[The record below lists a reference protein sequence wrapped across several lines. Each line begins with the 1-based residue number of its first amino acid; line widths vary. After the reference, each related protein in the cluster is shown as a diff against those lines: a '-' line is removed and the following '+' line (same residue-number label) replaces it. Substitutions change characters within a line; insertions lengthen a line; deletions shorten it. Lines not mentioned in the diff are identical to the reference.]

1 MDRKEELSLFLE
13 KADDLINC
21 KYILADTKIVAL
33 LKSIACSETLLAIL
47 QCSLNAFNF
56 NEAKN
61 KYLIRSEDNVT
72 RGEYVV
78 PTSTGDVIAL
88 SFSILMAIDSN
99 EIDFAS
105 FLKEYFYADGS
116 VFGSYSL
123 FINQVIK
130 PFKNTVKSIMEG
142 VISGKIKDPKESIKE
157 LGESPVKLKK
167 LPNDKVISE
176 KEFIRAKTLLVAAKT
191 AVLTSDTDA
200 ETQADA
206 FYIIENLI
214 VALEEANKDKIKDLY
229 TAYKYFANYNKKINL
244 KSSELYSLL
253 KEGRAL

>member
-1 MDRKEELSLFLE
+1 MDRREELSLFLE
-13 KADDLINC
+13 KADELIGC

-33 LKSIACSETLLAIL
+33 LKCIACSKTILAIL
-47 QCSLNAFNF
+47 QSSLNAFDF
-56 NEAKN
+56 NEAKHR
-61 KYLIRSEDNVT
+61 YLIRSEDNTT

-99 EIDFAS
+99 EIEFAS

-130 PFKNTVKSIMEG
+130 PFKNTLKTIMEG
-142 VISGKIKDPKESIKE
+142 IIDGKIKDPKESIVEKNDN
-157 LGESPVKLKK
+157 PVKLKK
-167 LPNDKVISE
+167 LSNDKIIGE
-176 KEFIRAKTLLVAAKT
+176 KEFIRAKTLLVTAKT
-191 AVLTSDTDA
+191 AVLTSEIDA

-214 VALEEANKDKIKDLY
+214 VALEEADKNRIKDLY

-244 KSSELYSLL
+244 KSSELYTLL